1 MSEVLT
7 IGEPMAVFASTE
19 ADVPLAVACNY
30 DKFLA
35 GAEVN
40 VAVGVARLGHT
51 VDYVA
56 QVGADP
62 IGDFVRAELTKAN
75 VGTDH
80 VVVTPTH
87 TTGLMF
93 KQRVTAGD
101 PATANYRKNSA
112 AANLL
117 VTKLRHLT

>member
-75 VGTDH
+75 VGTDRSRCCH
-80 VVVTPTH
+80 ADAYDWVDV
-87 TTGLMF
+87 
-93 KQRVTAGD
+93 Q
-101 PATANYRKNSA
+101 AT
-112 AANLL
+112 
-117 VTKLRHLT
+117 RHGGRSRDC

>member
-51 VDYVA
+51 VD
-56 QVGADP
+56 
-62 IGDFVRAELTKAN
+62 
-75 VGTDH
+75 
-80 VVVTPTH
+80 
-87 TTGLMF
+87 
-93 KQRVTAGD
+93 
-101 PATANYRKNSA
+101 
-112 AANLL
+112 
-117 VTKLRHLT
+117 